1 MCTVPGSDLDCLKQ
15 ALSFILW
22 NDFVFGSS
30 FKRLTLSAVP
40 SSEKIIVC
48 VELLHGL
55 FPSWIQ
61 KRAMQF
67 CVALTGASARL
78 GSGHCNFVCNFTL
91 RNQLP
96 DAVFSTSTS
105 FRVLT
110 LLYILNYSN
119 QSPIVTTISRSVGAI
134 GLWLEQHIEQSET
147 QKISVL
153 DHLKL
158 NWATW
163 HKMRL

>member
-1 MCTVPGSDLDCLKQ
+1 
-15 ALSFILW
+15 
-22 NDFVFGSS
+22 
-30 FKRLTLSAVP
+30 
-40 SSEKIIVC
+40 
-48 VELLHGL
+48 
-55 FPSWIQ
+55 
-61 KRAMQF
+61 MQF

-78 GSGHCNFVCNFTL
+78 GSGHCNFVCNFPL

-119 QSPIVTTISRSVGAI
+119 QSPIVTTISRHDISRSVGAI

-158 NWATW
+158 NWAT
-163 HKMRL
+163 